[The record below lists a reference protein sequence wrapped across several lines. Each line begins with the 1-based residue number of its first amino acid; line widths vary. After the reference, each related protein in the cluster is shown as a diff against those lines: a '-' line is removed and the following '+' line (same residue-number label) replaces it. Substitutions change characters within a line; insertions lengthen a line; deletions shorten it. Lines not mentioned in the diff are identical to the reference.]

1 MASARVYIS
10 DKQREIS
17 FPDRAVRLG
26 LFSLRNDPTA
36 YASKITLIFNSV
48 KKAVLVSQN
57 ADVFA
62 DIDRTRLVL

>member
-17 FPDRAVRLG
+17 FPVLAVRLG

-36 YASKITLIFNSV
+36 HAGEITLILNSV
-48 KKAVLVSQN
+48 KEAVLVFQN
-57 ADVFA
+57 ADIFA
-62 DIDRTRLVL
+62 DIDRTRLVI